1 MSFRSLLIPSKEC
14 RKYKDFHEYKHLT
27 KYHKYQL
34 SKKEEYDRVLEC
46 EKREKQEKEEN
57 DKKEAKEKHDKE
69 VEEKKKEYQ
78 EYTKKQNEKRKK
90 CKEYEKYELVQIYDM
105 IVEFRNKLCNNHRI
119 RDDIKFFVR
128 GLYQEEF
135 DNLYDMFYYR
145 FRDIDDGDKIKK
157 KAVKIIEELD
167 YKSLD

>member
-1 MSFRSLLIPSKEC
+1 MMCTTQSLSSLGCPGIFLIMELMTHRQHWRMYP
-14 RKYKDFHEYKHLT
+14 
-27 KYHKYQL
+27 
-34 SKKEEYDRVLEC
+34 VL
-46 EKREKQEKEEN
+46 
-57 DKKEAKEKHDKE
+57 
-69 VEEKKKEYQ
+69 
-78 EYTKKQNEKRKK
+78 
-90 CKEYEKYELVQIYDM
+90 